1 MRILKNVHDFSYIV
15 IVVYWRVCR
24 IMRKKDIHRT
34 VKVMTRND
42 FVCEIGGFVC
52 VDSIQHSLAK
62 ILGFDL
68 WNIIHSGDRKV
79 VFCRK

>member
-1 MRILKNVHDFSYIV
+1 
-15 IVVYWRVCR
+15 
-24 IMRKKDIHRT
+24 
-34 VKVMTRND
+34 MTRND

-79 VFCRK
+79 VFCRKWIFVCFSFEVVTGGYEG